1 MRGWDRDGGGIK
13 WVRGN
18 AGKEQVMAMELIA
31 SQKKEDIT
39 IVHIMGK
46 NLLEMEERAL
56 NELAKSLFELVEEQS
71 PMKLILSFVHVKYFS
86 TSVLGMLVMLK
97 KKVVESRS
105 ALKICSIRPSL
116 YEMLVLTKLNTILDI
131 YKDEEAALASFRR

>member
-1 MRGWDRDGGGIK
+1 
-13 WVRGN
+13 
-18 AGKEQVMAMELIA
+18 MAAELIA
-31 SQKKEDIT
+31 SETKEDVT
-39 IVHIMGK
+39 IVQIRES

-56 NELAKSLFELVEEQS
+56 NELAKSLFALVDERS
-71 PMKLILSFVHVKYFS
+71 PMKLVLSFTQVQYFS

-97 KKVVESRS
+97 KRVVESNS
-105 ALKICSIRPSL
+105 ALKVCSIKPSL

>member
-1 MRGWDRDGGGIK
+1 
-13 WVRGN
+13 
-18 AGKEQVMAMELIA
+18 MATELIA
-31 SQKKEDIT
+31 SQRIEDVT
-39 IVHIMGK
+39 IVHILEA
-46 NLLEMEERAL
+46 NLLEMEEQAL
-56 NELAKSLFELVEEQS
+56 NELAKSLFTLLKDQS
-71 PMKLILSFVHVKYFS
+71 PMKLILSFDHVKYFS